1 MGKLSDRGCGK
12 PGEWQA
18 LREESRSKS
27 GNKGPLVGALERRG
41 TTPVSALRERKE
53 KFLRPSSPTQ
63 ADGFCQGDC
72 KEGAS

>member
-1 MGKLSDRGCGK
+1 MDKLSDRGCGR
-12 PGEWQA
+12 PGEWQT
-18 LREESRSKS
+18 LGEESRSES

-41 TTPVSALRERKE
+41 TTPVSALRERKQ
-53 KFLRPSSPTQ
+53 KFPPPSAGAQ